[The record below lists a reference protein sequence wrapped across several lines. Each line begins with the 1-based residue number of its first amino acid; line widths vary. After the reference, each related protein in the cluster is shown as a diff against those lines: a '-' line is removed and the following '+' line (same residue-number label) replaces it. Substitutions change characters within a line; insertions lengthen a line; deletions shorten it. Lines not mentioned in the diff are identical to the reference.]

1 MEEFCAAEIWGH
13 IFGISSFV
21 GGAGARMY
29 ALIWKSFILVLWSQA
44 LSLENK
50 ICTNTKNTLMKAE
63 WNLSDNIS
71 VFWQNHPLYP
81 FAPSHS
87 IISHH
92 NVLLVY
98 LTVFCILFV
107 FEGWNSEAWTWTQRD
122 CHWRRRRSHPVWS
135 RYGKV
140 LKKLWSNIDITFSIK
155 VSVNKVIENKI

>member
-29 ALIWKSFILVLWSQA
+29 ALIWKRFVLVLWNQA

-50 ICTNTKNTLMKAE
+50 ICMNTKNPLLKAE

-71 VFWQNHPLYP
+71 VFWQNHPLCP

-92 NVLLVY
+92 
-98 LTVFCILFV
+98 TCFACLFDCNLYIICV
-107 FEGWNSEAWTWTQRD
+107 WRLKFRSMNLNSARL
-122 CHWRRRRSHPVWS
+122 P
-135 RYGKV
+135 
-140 LKKLWSNIDITFSIK
+140 LKKKTITPSLK
-155 VSVNKVIENKI
+155 